1 MKITRR
7 QEIWIEEFIK
17 DVGGGEVRGRNRAER
32 LGRPEI
38 RSKKHNILAIK
49 WDELGNGFAC
59 ATMEY
64 ADYFM
69 QTKFLAAN
77 AFTKGRS

>member
-49 WDELGNGFAC
+49 WDELGNGFC
-59 ATMEY
+59 LCNDGIRRLLY
-64 ADYFM
+64 ANEIFSGKCFY
-69 QTKFLAAN
+69 
-77 AFTKGRS
+77 